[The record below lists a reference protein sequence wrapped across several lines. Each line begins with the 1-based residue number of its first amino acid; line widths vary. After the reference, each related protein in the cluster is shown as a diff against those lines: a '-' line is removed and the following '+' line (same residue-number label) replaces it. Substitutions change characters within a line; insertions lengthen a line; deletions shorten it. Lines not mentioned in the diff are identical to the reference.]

1 MKKKL
6 LLVLAVCIVGTA
18 LTGCKKDEK
27 DYTTFPK
34 NYQIASVDVGGMTI
48 EEAGAA
54 LETAADSYSVNVKL
68 NDVEFSVTSADLGLH
83 YDSDC
88 DMKALIKAANNGLK
102 KAASNQNNDFEDPED
117 TSQQLETEGAKNIP
131 VFRCD
136 SDSLLTHMI
145 FLQYVEALELA
156 GNENA
161 SSLFNPTK
169 ASIKF
174 DKQLQEYVGV
184 DGVSGEAPNYE
195 PVIDALTSAIG
206 NLETTVEAATVNEQC
221 EGEVAAESEAVS
233 KAIEAANTYLDTQ
246 LQLQFAFGEPAT
258 VIMSKEDIA
267 SCLELEVDGL
277 SLKISPSNIADYCN
291 RQIASHQ
298 SIEYQDLKYLA
309 SNEATYLIP
318 VASGGRRVVGAALYT
333 KIAESLESKSQLTY
347 TVEYS
352 DCLPTEEEVLE
363 LGDNRIEIDLTKNLV
378 HISKAGNVIYDGPIK
393 TSATQTGESSLYFN
407 DGRSI
412 ITQTG
417 KYVLADISFSN
428 MEKIKKEVTNDF
440 RIIVF
445 NDEMFTEPV
454 VTEDENEQNQDETVE
469 GNGTA
474 ETVEETNNNNNN
486 GQAAGGNL
494 NGGSNNGNV
503 NNGNN
508 HIQNPPSGGNDNS
521 NKNPSGG
528 DSSNSGNESSQDPDG
543 GNSSNS
549 GNESAQGPDG
559 GNDSDSGND
568 QNEDKD
574 NSDPD
579 KGNSGNGAQNP
590 DGDNNDNKDENNSED
605 TQKPENGAD
614 KTQQE

>member
-6 LLVLAVCIVGTA
+6 LLVLAVCIIGTA
-18 LTGCKKDEK
+18 LTGCKKDQK

-48 EEAGAA
+48 EEAGDA
-54 LETAADSYSVNVKL
+54 LEKAADSYSVNVKM
-68 NDVEFSVTSADLGLH
+68 NDVEFSVTSADLGLR

-88 DMKALIKAANNGLK
+88 DMQALIKAANNGLK

-156 GNENA
+156 GNENT

-169 ASIKF
+169 ASIKY
-174 DKQLQEYVGV
+174 DEQLQEYVGV
-184 DGVSGEAPNYE
+184 DGISGETQNYE
-195 PVIDALTSAIG
+195 PVIEALTSAIG
-206 NLETTVEAATVNEQC
+206 NLESEVETETVKEQC
-221 EGEVAAESEAVS
+221 EGEKASESEAVS
-233 KAIEAANTYLDTQ
+233 KAIEVANTYLDTQ
-246 LQLQFAFGEPAT
+246 IQLQFETGEPRDIT
-258 VIMSKEDIA
+258 MSKADIA

-277 SLKISPSNIADYCN
+277 SLKTSPSNIADYCN
-291 RQIASHQ
+291 LKIASHQ
-298 SIEYQDLKYLA
+298 SVEYQDLKYLA

-318 VASGGRRVVGAALYT
+318 VASGGRKVIGAALYA
-333 KIAESLESKSQLTY
+333 KIAESLESKSQLAY

-363 LGDNRIEIDLTKNLV
+363 LGDNCIEIDLTKNLV

-393 TSATQTGESSLYFN
+393 TSSTQTGESSIYFN

-417 KYVLADISFSN
+417 KYVLTGISFSD
-428 MEKIKKEVTNDF
+428 MEKIKKEVTSDF
-440 RIIVF
+440 RIIVY
-445 NDEMFTEPV
+445 NDEMLTEPV
-454 VTEDENEQNQDETVE
+454 VTEDENEQSQDETAD
-469 GNGTA
+469 GNGTE
-474 ETVEETNNNNNN
+474 ETAEETNNNNNN

-494 NGGSNNGNV
+494 NGGSNNGNI

-528 DSSNSGNESSQDPDG
+528 DSSNSGNES
-543 GNSSNS
+543 
-549 GNESAQGPDG
+549 AQGPDD
-559 GNDSDSGND
+559 GNNSDSEND
-568 QNEDKD
+568 QNDNQDNGSQDNGNQD
-574 NSDPD
+574 NS
-579 KGNSGNGAQNP
+579 NSGNGAQNP
-590 DGDNNDNKDENNSED
+590 DGDNNDNKDDNNSED

-614 KTQQE
+614 NTQQE

>member
-1 MKKKL
+1 M
-6 LLVLAVCIVGTA
+6 
-18 LTGCKKDEK
+18 
-27 DYTTFPK
+27 
-34 NYQIASVDVGGMTI
+34 
-48 EEAGAA
+48 
-54 LETAADSYSVNVKL
+54 
-68 NDVEFSVTSADLGLH
+68 
-83 YDSDC
+83 
-88 DMKALIKAANNGLK
+88 
-102 KAASNQNNDFEDPED
+102 
-117 TSQQLETEGAKNIP
+117 ETEGAKNIP

-136 SDSLLTHMI
+136 SDSLLTHII

-156 GNENA
+156 GNENT

-318 VASGGRRVVGAALYT
+318 VASGGRRVVGAVLYT
-333 KIAESLESKSQLTY
+333 KIAESLE
-347 TVEYS
+347 
-352 DCLPTEEEVLE
+352 
-363 LGDNRIEIDLTKNLV
+363 
-378 HISKAGNVIYDGPIK
+378 
-393 TSATQTGESSLYFN
+393 
-407 DGRSI
+407 
-412 ITQTG
+412 
-417 KYVLADISFSN
+417 
-428 MEKIKKEVTNDF
+428 
-440 RIIVF
+440 
-445 NDEMFTEPV
+445 
-454 VTEDENEQNQDETVE
+454 
-469 GNGTA
+469 
-474 ETVEETNNNNNN
+474 
-486 GQAAGGNL
+486 
-494 NGGSNNGNV
+494 
-503 NNGNN
+503 
-508 HIQNPPSGGNDNS
+508 
-521 NKNPSGG
+521 NK
-528 DSSNSGNESSQDPDG
+528 
-543 GNSSNS
+543 
-549 GNESAQGPDG
+549 SAQGPDG

-590 DGDNNDNKDENNSED
+590 DVDNNDNKDENNSED

-614 KTQQE
+614 NTQQE

>member
-1 MKKKL
+1 MKKKI
-6 LLVLAVCIVGTA
+6 LLVLAVCIMGTA
-18 LTGCKKDEK
+18 LTGCKKDKK

-48 EEAGAA
+48 EEAGDA
-54 LETAADSYSVNVKL
+54 LEKAADSYSVNVKM
-68 NDVEFSVTSADLGLH
+68 NDVGFSVTSADLGLR

-88 DMKALIKAANNGLK
+88 DMQALIKAANNGLK

-136 SDSLLTHMI
+136 SNSLLTHMI

-156 GNENA
+156 GNENT

-169 ASIKF
+169 ASIKY
-174 DKQLQEYVGV
+174 DEQLQEYVGV
-184 DGVSGEAPNYE
+184 DGISGEAQNYE
-195 PVIDALTSAIG
+195 PVIEALTSAIG
-206 NLETTVEAATVNEQC
+206 NLESTVEAATVNEQC

-233 KAIEAANTYLDTQ
+233 KAIEVANTYLDAQ
-246 LQLQFAFGEPAT
+246 IQLQFDIGEPGT
-258 VIMSKEDIA
+258 VIMSKDDIA

-277 SLKISPSNIADYCN
+277 SLKTSPLNIADFCN
-291 RQIASHQ
+291 MQIASHQ
-298 SIEYQDLKYLA
+298 SVEYQDMKYLA

-318 VASGGRRVVGAALYT
+318 VASGGRTVVG
-333 KIAESLESKSQLTY
+333 ESLYAKISEALENKSQLTY

-352 DCLPTEEEVLE
+352 NCVPTEEEVLE
-363 LGDNRIEIDLTKNLV
+363 LGDNCIEIDLTKNLV
-378 HISKAGNVIYDGPIK
+378 HISKAGNAIYDGPIK
-393 TSATQTGESSLYFN
+393 TSSTQTGESSIYFN

-417 KYVLADISFSN
+417 KYVLTGISFSD
-428 MEKIKKEVTNDF
+428 MEKIKKEVTSDF
-440 RIIVF
+440 RIIVY
-445 NDEMFTEPV
+445 NDEMLTEPV
-454 VTEDENEQNQDETVE
+454 VTEDENEQSQDETAD
-469 GNGTA
+469 GNRTA
-474 ETVEETNNNNNN
+474 ETAEETNNNNNN

-494 NGGSNNGNV
+494 NGGSNNGNI

-528 DSSNSGNESSQDPDG
+528 DSSNSGNESAQEPDDE
-543 GNSSNS
+543 NN
-549 GNESAQGPDG
+549 
-559 GNDSDSGND
+559 SDSGND
-568 QNEDKD
+568 QNENQDNGSQDNGNQD
-574 NSDPD
+574 NS
-579 KGNSGNGAQNP
+579 NSGNGAQNP
-590 DGDNNDNKDENNSED
+590 DGDNNDNKDDNNSED

-614 KTQQE
+614 NTQQE